1 MEKIFTNTKN
11 SKGNESNKL
20 FISLLTNLIL
30 KSHSTKILDWLTQ
43 VFTTPGQT
51 LNLHTTTISG
61 IMNLICLIILIEFL
75 TFKVTLNLSS
85 KNTKI

>member
-11 SKGNESNKL
+11 SKGNESNK
-20 FISLLTNLIL
+20 FIYQFIDKLNLKIPL
-30 KSHSTKILDWLTQ
+30 NKILDWLTQ